1 MKSMLK
7 KFLCFTLALLPA
19 LLVAACEDK
28 PTAAMVRLKTE
39 SELRQIAEE
48 ECPPNE
54 QIIIS
59 LRLFG
64 TPVTAV
70 TGVPGPQGGFWIHE

>member
-7 KFLCFTLALLPA
+7 KFLCLTPALLPV
-19 LLVAACEDK
+19 LLVEACEDK

-48 ECPPNE
+48 ECPPCTFVRMERQRNKN
-54 QIIIS
+54 ICH
-59 LRLFG
+59 F
-64 TPVTAV
+64 TDNAC
-70 TGVPGPQGGFWIHE
+70 GFEFTI